1 MLPPG
6 RPMAVCPILSL
17 LQKVRSCTFCTKL
30 RCSVRYF
37 CIKGKR
43 KISLFIVYSKV
54 SACCWYFNFHAKT
67 WPYCKTPKW
76 AEFSKTT
83 YFNVPFE
90 IGTCTKWVQWTVFH
104 QYSIKEV
111 WRSCLQWIEV
121 MRFLLLLLN
130 KTREI
135 HFSFAGKRNSKST

>member
-54 SACCWYFNFHAKT
+54 SAATAGISIFMQKHDLTAKH
-67 WPYCKTPKW
+67 PN
-76 AEFSKTT
+76 ELSFQRLLNS
-83 YFNVPFE
+83 
-90 IGTCTKWVQWTVFH
+90 
-104 QYSIKEV
+104 
-111 WRSCLQWIEV
+111 
-121 MRFLLLLLN
+121 MFLL
-130 KTREI
+130 R
-135 HFSFAGKRNSKST
+135 

>member
-54 SACCWYFNFHAKT
+54 SAAAGISIFMQKHDLTAKH
-67 WPYCKTPKW
+67 PNELSQRGAGRFSPLDISPHDISPCDVSPQKT
-76 AEFSKTT
+76 
-83 YFNVPFE
+83 
-90 IGTCTKWVQWTVFH
+90 
-104 QYSIKEV
+104 
-111 WRSCLQWIEV
+111 
-121 MRFLLLLLN
+121 FLPTFFV
-130 KTREI
+130 KKHR
-135 HFSFAGKRNSKST
+135 